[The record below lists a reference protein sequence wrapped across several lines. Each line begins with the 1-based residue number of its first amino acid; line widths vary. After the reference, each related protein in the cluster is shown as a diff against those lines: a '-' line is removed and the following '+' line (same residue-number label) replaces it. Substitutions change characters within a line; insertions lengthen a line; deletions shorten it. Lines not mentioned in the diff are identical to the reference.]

1 MSNDNRRRPVHSH
14 DPEHARQEA
23 LHARE
28 ARRQHSGREGTGQRK
43 SSSDTSRQS
52 SSVTDRQPALHTSS
66 ASRRKA
72 ISHNSR
78 YQQVRR
84 QKIMLAG
91 GGILLVLL
99 LVIIFS
105 ARACSSRKA
114 AEAAALQKA
123 QAEAEAKKA
132 ETAAAETVK
141 TPVSL
146 TISVV
151 GDCTL
156 GTDETFDYD
165 TSFNAYYENN
175 GKDYF
180 FKNVKSI
187 FEADDLTIANF
198 EGTLTD
204 SDTRA
209 DKTFAFKG
217 PAEYAQ
223 ILTSGSVEAVNTANN
238 HSHDYGD
245 QSYTDTLTALDN
257 AGITH
262 FGYDDTAV
270 MDIKGVKVGLVG
282 IYELK
287 DHLGREQQLKDNIAK
302 VKKDGAELVIVI
314 FHWGNETE
322 TVPDT
327 NQMTLGR
334 LAIDEGADLV
344 CGHHPHVL
352 QGIETYKGKN
362 IVYSLGNFCF
372 GGNSS
377 PSDMDTM
384 IFQQTFTITSEGVQ
398 ADNVTNIIPCSI
410 SSADGYNNYQPT
422 PATGDEATRIKAKI
436 QERSAAIP
444 AADSSASSGTAGNSD
459 SNSSDSTDNSSSS
472 STDSSSDGSASGAD
486 VSDGTA
492 SSDSSADSDSSSDVS
507 DGSTDSDTS
516 DDGSYSSDDEAG
528 NDDTSDFT
536 DDSEE

>member
-1 MSNDNRRRPVHSH
+1 MANDNRKPPHKH
-14 DPEHARQEA
+14 DPELARKEALKARQTRTHHSSQKESG
-23 LHARE
+23 H
-28 ARRQHSGREGTGQRK
+28 RQNTSLENNRPSTHS
-43 SSSDTSRQS
+43 S
-52 SSVTDRQPALHTSS
+52 A
-66 ASRRKA
+66 ASRRKT
-72 ISHNSR
+72 IKKNSR

-84 QKIMLAG
+84 QKMMFAG
-91 GGILLVLL
+91 GGLLLLL

-105 ARACSSRKA
+105 ARACISSRKA

-123 QAEAEAKKA
+123 QEEAAAKKA
-132 ETAAAETVK
+132 EETAKAAQK
-141 TPVSL
+141 DPVSL

-165 TSFNAYYENN
+165 TSLNAYYDSN

-180 FKNVKSI
+180 FQNVKSI
-187 FEADDLTIANF
+187 FAADDLTIANF

-204 SDTRA
+204 SDARE
-209 DKTFAFKG
+209 DKTFAFKA

-223 ILTSGSVEAVNTANN
+223 ILTSGSIEAVNTANN

-257 AGITH
+257 EGITH

-282 IYELK
+282 IYELN

-302 VKKDGAELVIVI
+302 VKADGAELVIVI

-384 IFQQTFTITSEGVQ
+384 IFQQTFTITSNGVQ

-436 QERSAAIP
+436 DERSAAIP
-444 AADSSASSGTAGNSD
+444 SADSTAKSSGD
-459 SNSSDSTDNSSSS
+459 
-472 STDSSSDGSASGAD
+472 TDSSDTVSADEASGNTD
-486 VSDGTA
+486 TSDESDT
-492 SSDSSADSDSSSDVS
+492 SSDFSDESDSSDYDASDEED
-507 DGSTDSDTS
+507 
-516 DDGSYSSDDEAG
+516 YSSDEEA
-528 NDDTSDFT
+528 DFSDN
-536 DDSEE
+536 SEE